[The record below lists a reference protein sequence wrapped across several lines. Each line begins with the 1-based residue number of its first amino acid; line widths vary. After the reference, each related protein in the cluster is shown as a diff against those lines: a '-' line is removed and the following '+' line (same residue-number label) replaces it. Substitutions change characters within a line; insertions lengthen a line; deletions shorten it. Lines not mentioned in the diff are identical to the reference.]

1 MQDNNRL
8 RGLRKELLFSVIT
21 PVNPGRAD
29 MGRIRRFR

>member
-8 RGLRKELLFSVIT
+8 QGQRKKLLFSVIT

-29 MGRIRRFR
+29 MRRIRRFR